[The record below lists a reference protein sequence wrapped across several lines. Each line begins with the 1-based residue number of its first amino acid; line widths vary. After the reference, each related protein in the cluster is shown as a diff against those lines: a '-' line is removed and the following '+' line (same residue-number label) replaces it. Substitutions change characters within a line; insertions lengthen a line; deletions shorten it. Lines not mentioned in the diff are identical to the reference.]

1 MKLARRFGLVG
12 IALVLLAGGANA
24 SVPPQFEFG
33 LTGGFDYP
41 SETGRFVGALG
52 MFDQRLDTA
61 NGASV
66 GVFGD
71 LWSHDGVVAVGVDLT
86 LTHFSSDDLILYN
99 SSGQFDYVSNIE
111 SSPLFIAVHLKWAP
125 TQARP
130 FWVEAGV
137 GEAAVQSRYYSL
149 YVDRCA
155 PVQSVGGASYRETTS
170 PFGFRLGAGAKLW
183 DNGAGVRLD
192 VVGRYQWLDAAA
204 LRVGSAGPAGFADVG
219 LSLAFGRPRA
229 REN

>member
-1 MKLARRFGLVG
+1 MRGRAAVISIPVGSHARPGIINSRQPFLVVDFYCAVRHLPGAPGSQEARCTLIERAHAHTRARLGSQPGAPRGAPVRLFFADFPNAKLPPSHGVRADAKTGV
-12 IALVLLAGGANA
+12 ISIPVLFELA
-24 SVPPQFEFG
+24 P
-33 LTGGFDYP
+33 
-41 SETGRFVGALG
+41 
-52 MFDQRLDTA
+52 
-61 NGASV
+61 
-66 GVFGD
+66 
-71 LWSHDGVVAVGVDLT
+71 
-86 LTHFSSDDLILYN
+86 I
-99 SSGQFDYVSNIE
+99 
-111 SSPLFIAVHLKWAP
+111 
-125 TQARP
+125 QARP

-149 YVDRCA
+149 YVDRSA